1 MGWVC
6 LALICHSSVED
17 NLERCVDSGILEE
30 MNDHSDFFLA
40 LLFCL
45 YPHKVSSR
53 GSGCVLLLESIS
65 SASRVL
71 VP

>member
-17 NLERCVDSGILEE
+17 NLERCVDSGILE
-30 MNDHSDFFLA
+30 MNDHCDFFLA

-45 YPHKVSSR
+45 NPHKVSSR
-53 GSGCVLLLESIS
+53 GLGCVLLLESIS
-65 SASRVL
+65 SA
-71 VP
+71 